1 MGGGMTITTYTL
13 RAASAGEL
21 HAMLA
26 EASAGKARA
35 YAWTDEEGVRFDE
48 ARVRLPYPE
57 LVAAGTDPES
67 YEPTG
72 YWLCDVSLVDS
83 ADDDLAALSGN

>member
-1 MGGGMTITTYTL
+1 MTITTYTL

-35 YAWTDEEGVRFDE
+35 YAWTDEEGMRFDE

-57 LVAAGTDPES
+57 MLDE
-67 YEPTG
+67 EPTG
-72 YWLCDVSLVDS
+72 AWLCDVALIGETDATLV
-83 ADDDLAALSGN
+83 ALAQSVTSGDQAASG

>member
-1 MGGGMTITTYTL
+1 MTITTYTL

-21 HAMLA
+21 HAVLA
-26 EASAGKARA
+26 GASAGKARA

-57 LVAAGTDPES
+57 ALDE
-67 YEPTG
+67 EPTG
-72 YWLCDVSLVDS
+72 AWLCDVALVD
-83 ADDDLAALSGN
+83 AQDPALAAIAQRSEQ